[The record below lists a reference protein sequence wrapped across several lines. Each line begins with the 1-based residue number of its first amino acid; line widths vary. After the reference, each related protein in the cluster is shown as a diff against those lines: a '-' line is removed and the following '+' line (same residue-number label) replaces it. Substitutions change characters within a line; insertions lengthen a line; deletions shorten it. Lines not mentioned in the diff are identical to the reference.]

1 MPRPSFS
8 CAFPPSERIVE
19 YAQTHNIDLI
29 VLSSHGRSGLG
40 RLIMG
45 SVAEAVLRGT
55 TVPVCIV
62 RALGAPLE
70 VPKDKAEAKAGKAP
84 VSV

>member
-1 MPRPSFS
+1 
-8 CAFPPSERIVE
+8 
-19 YAQTHNIDLI
+19 
-29 VLSSHGRSGLG
+29 
-40 RLIMG
+40 
-45 SVAEAVLRGT
+45 
-55 TVPVCIV
+55 V